1 MLYIFKN
8 NVFNF
13 YLEKNNSSED
23 RATQDTGRLR

>member
-13 YLEKNNSSED
+13 YLEKKLF
-23 RATQDTGRLR
+23 RR